1 MHTNTDTRSLEE
13 DFLSNDLQELD
24 DLVPPVAEWR
34 PQTDQTLGQRV
45 QSVTLSELKNRS
57 AHLKRWMKNIAV
69 EIALRDLR
77 IEKNLILIMD
87 EMRSIKE

>member
-1 MHTNTDTRSLEE
+1 
-13 DFLSNDLQELD
+13 
-24 DLVPPVAEWR
+24 
-34 PQTDQTLGQRV
+34 
-45 QSVTLSELKNRS
+45 
-57 AHLKRWMKNIAV
+57 MKNIAV